1 MKRWARLAA
10 LLGMGFFGAMAGARA
25 DEGMWLYNDLPTTQI
40 QQKYG
45 VAITPAWAEHLQ
57 KSSVAFIGIASGSFI
72 SADGLVMTNHHVG
85 LDTLQDLSTA
95 AHDYV
100 QNGFYARTR
109 ADERRAPH
117 LQIETLDSIVPVTD
131 RVQAAVTPMMTPA
144 QALLARR
151 AAIAAMEK
159 EAQEKT
165 GLRCEVVPLFG
176 GARYDLYRYKEYTDV
191 RLVMAPEQ
199 NMAFFGGDPDN
210 FEYPR
215 YDLDMCFFRVYENG
229 KPAKIK
235 DYLHWSRAG
244 VQTGE
249 PVFVSG
255 HPGHTSRLDTVADLV
270 FDRDVLLPQALNSL
284 RRHEVLLSSW
294 GARLPENARV
304 SRDDLFGTQNTRKL
318 LTGALQSLQDPA
330 VIAAKQAQQDALQAK
345 IAADP
350 KLQSAYGTAWAQIDT
365 TDNAQRAL
373 QKQYGAFSSG
383 RHLNLLDSSL
393 FDTALTLV
401 RLAEEREKPNGER
414 LPGYRDSNQAL
425 LEEDLFSAAP
435 ISLALERVTLQDS
448 LASMEET
455 LGIDAPLTKNALAG
469 QSPQVRAY
477 ALVSGTKL
485 ASVAERRRLA
495 ASGLPAIQASPDP
508 MIRLALA
515 LDPTLRQIRTQREQ
529 QVTGVQEEAYAK
541 IARAQFAAGL
551 PGLYPDAT
559 GTLRLSY
566 GTVKGYTQNGAVIA
580 PMTKMGGVYT
590 YAAAHNNAPPYQLS
604 PSWVAAKPRL
614 ALNTPYDFVC
624 DADIVGG
631 NSGSP
636 VVNGQNEVVGLIFDG
651 NIQSLAAD
659 YYFDDAQNRAV
670 AVSSQAIV
678 ESLRHVYGETV
689 LADEI
694 VTGHAK

>member
-10 LLGMGFFGAMAGARA
+10 LLGAGIFGTAAGARA
-25 DEGMWLYNDLPTTQI
+25 DEGMWLYNDLPTAQI

-45 VAITPAWAEHLQ
+45 VTITPAWAEHLQ
-57 KSSVAFIGIASGSFI
+57 KASVEFIGIASGSFI

-85 LDTLQDLSTA
+85 LDTLQNLSDA
-95 AHDYV
+95 KHNYARD
-100 QNGFYARTR
+100 GFYALTR
-109 ADERRAPH
+109 AEERPAPD
-117 LQIETLDSIVPVTD
+117 LELDTLDSIVPATN
-131 RVQAAVTPMMTPA
+131 RVQAAVTPTMTPA

-151 AAIAAMEK
+151 SVIAAIEK
-159 EAQEKT
+159 EAQDKT
-165 GLRCEVVPLFG
+165 GLRSEVVALFG
-176 GARYDLYRYKEYTDV
+176 GARYDLYRYKRYTDV

-235 DYLHWSRAG
+235 DYLRWSREG
-244 VQTGE
+244 VQAGE

-255 HPGHTSRLDTVADLV
+255 HPGHTSRLDTVADLTL
-270 FDRDVLLPQALNSL
+270 DRDVLLPQALNYL
-284 RRHEVLLSSW
+284 RRREVLLSSW

-304 SRDDLFGTQNTRKL
+304 SKDALFGTQNGRKD

-330 VIAAKQAQQDALQAK
+330 VIAAKQARQDVLQAK

-350 KLQSAYGTAWAQIDT
+350 ALQAAYGTAWAQIDAADT
-365 TDNAQRAL
+365 AQRSL
-373 QKQYGAFSSG
+373 QKQYGIFGG
-383 RHLNLLDSSL
+383 RGLQSEL
-393 FDTALTLV
+393 FGIALTLV
-401 RLAEEREKPNGER
+401 RLAEERGKPNGQR
-414 LPGYRDSNQAL
+414 LPGFSDANRAL
-425 LEEDLFSAAP
+425 LERDLFSPSP
-435 ISLALERVTLQDS
+435 ISAALERVTLADS
-448 LASMEET
+448 LAQMEET
-455 LGIDAPLTKNALAG
+455 LGVNEPLTASALAG
-469 QSPQVRAY
+469 QSPQTRAL

-485 ASVAERRRLA
+485 ADVAERRRLA
-495 ASGLPAIQASPDP
+495 DGGLPAIQASTDP

-529 QVTGVQEEAYAK
+529 SVDSVQEEAYAK
-541 IARAQFAAGL
+541 IARAELAAGL

-559 GTLRLSY
+559 DTLRLAY
-566 GTVKGYTQNGAVIA
+566 GTVKGYTQDGAAIA
-580 PMTKMGGVYT
+580 PMTTMGGIYPYT
-590 YAAAHNNAPPYQLS
+590 AAHDNAPPYQLS
-604 PSWVAAKPRL
+604 PSWVAAKSKIAP
-614 ALNTPYDFVC
+614 NTPYDFVC

-636 VVNGQNEVVGLIFDG
+636 VVNRNNEVVGLIFDG
-651 NIQSLAAD
+651 NIQSLSAD

-670 AVSSQAIV
+670 AISSQAIV
-678 ESLRHVYGETV
+678 EALRHIYGDTG

-694 VTGHAK
+694 VTGHIN

>member
-1 MKRWARLAA
+1 MKQWVRVAA
-10 LLGMGFFGAMAGARA
+10 LLGLLGTAAGARA
-25 DEGMWLYNDLPTTQI
+25 DEGMWLYNDLPTAQI

-45 VAITPAWAEHLQ
+45 VTITPAWAEHLQ
-57 KSSVAFIGIASGSFI
+57 KSSVEFIGIASGSFI

-100 QNGFYARTR
+100 HDGFYARTR
-109 ADERRAPH
+109 AEERRAPG

-131 RVQAAVTPMMTPA
+131 RVQAAVTSAMPPA

-151 AAIAAMEK
+151 AVIAAIEK
-159 EAQEKT
+159 EAQDKT
-165 GLRCEVVPLFG
+165 GLRSEVVTLFG
-176 GARYDLYRYKEYTDV
+176 GARYDLYRYKRYTDL

-215 YDLDMCFFRVYENG
+215 YDLDMCFFRVYDHG
-229 KPAKIK
+229 RPAQIK
-235 DYLHWSRAG
+235 EYLRWSRAG
-244 VQTGE
+244 VQAGE

-255 HPGHTSRLDTVADLV
+255 HPGHTARLDTAADLAL
-270 FDRDVLLPQALNSL
+270 DRDVLLPQALNTV
-284 RRHEVLLSSW
+284 RRREVLLSSW
-294 GARLPENARV
+294 SARLPENARV
-304 SRDDLFGTQNTRKL
+304 SKDKLFGIQNTRKL

-330 VIAAKQAQQDALQAK
+330 TLAAKLAQEDALRAK

-350 KLQSAYGTAWAQIDT
+350 SLQAADGTAWAKLDAADT
-365 TDNAQRAL
+365 ALKAL
-373 QKQYGAFSSG
+373 QTQYGALAEERGF
-383 RHLNLLDSSL
+383 DSAL
-393 FDTALTLV
+393 FETVLTLV
-401 RLAEEREKPNGER
+401 RLAEERQKPNGAR
-414 LPGYRDSNQAL
+414 LPGYGDANRAL
-425 LEEDLFSAAP
+425 LEADLFSPAP
-435 ISLALERVTLQDS
+435 ISPALERVTLADS
-448 LASMEET
+448 LAQLEET
-455 LGIDAPLTKNALAG
+455 LGPQAPLTVTALAG
-469 QSPQVRAY
+469 QSPQARAF

-485 ASVAERRRLA
+485 ADVAERRRLA
-495 ASGLPAIQASPDP
+495 AGGLPAITASPDP

-515 LDPTLRQIRTQREQ
+515 LDPALRQIRKQREQ
-529 QVTGVQEEAYAK
+529 QVDSVRQEAYAQ
-541 IARAQFAAGL
+541 IARAQAAVRL

-566 GTVKGYTQNGAVIA
+566 GMVKGYTQDGAAIP
-580 PMTKMGGVYT
+580 PMTTMGGIYP

-614 ALNTPYDFVC
+614 APNTPYGFVC

-636 VVNGQNEVVGLIFDG
+636 VVNRNNEVVGLIFDG

-670 AVSSQAIV
+670 SVSSQAIV
-678 ESLRHVYGETV
+678 EALRHVYGDTA

-694 VTGHAK
+694 ITGHAP